1 MYRHIKKPALFK
13 WGANSGP
20 PRQRGPDSFTQRV
33 MVTGFAVLALGSFS
47 SGVLA
52 QDMLPAPSLA
62 GPCND
67 EIIVEH
73 SPDFDWSSVSTAD
86 TYRIRVSTDEGF
98 SSFDEAAADSS
109 CVGDCWTAVIGSPGY
124 SGFYL
129 ESGIY
134 YWQARAGIKYKDE
147 ENKGKGGKWSS
158 KCKFEI
164 NEKPGVLAQDMLPAP
179 SLAGPC
185 NDEIIVEHSP
195 DFDWS
200 SVSTADTYRILVSTD
215 DGFSSFDEKA
225 ADSSCTGDCWTAVTG
240 SPGYSR
246 FNLKS
251 RIYYWRAR
259 AGIKY
264 KDEDNKGKGGEWSS
278 TCKFEINEKPEFI
291 EGSAVPNA
299 VGDGA
304 SVRFTCVWGDHE
316 KDALYDVKAK
326 YGSTEVEFKPVEKSS
341 DRVVFTKVVE
351 VKGPGGYSVECQVSD
366 KNTRELHTTEWKD
379 ADAGDLT
386 DNAQPLPERPRLEI
400 KKAENHI
407 SAGQDYTIQLMAS
420 DFDVDMV
427 RIEVDWTG
435 DGDQNDEQLSPT
447 DEVMTFTHQ
456 YPTTGS
462 VTWSA
467 TAYDANNHKSNM
479 VQKWVGVSFPPETA
493 EIAKQEIANKDS
505 CDNSNKDKRNL
516 IHDPI
521 DTVTGAQILRHDLL
535 SLRGVLPLSFTISYN
550 SLLLAEGNLGRAWE
564 HNGYDFTLRELPN
577 DDVIINWSANQ
588 FNLFAKSGD
597 AYKSPQS
604 ACHSDTLVK
613 TANGFTLTRKG
624 ITYDFDELG
633 RLLKLQNRQA
643 QSLEFQRD
651 AEGRLTQVT
660 EPVSGISLSYAYNG
674 DGLLTT
680 VTDSLGRK
688 VLLGYDGDRNLTTIT
703 DAAGRVTTYI
713 YNEFGQTLTGT
724 QDGQTLFSNTY
735 ANNRIV
741 GQTDSSGNYSSLAFS
756 GNQTT
761 VTNRNNQSQTHQYD
775 GEFFLQSSQD
785 ELNKTTSFGYAN
797 GKRTRVTNANGHTT
811 SFAYDGKG
819 NLTTL
824 TDGTGSATQM
834 AYDDQ
839 GNVLSIS
846 DALGTRATFVYDAN
860 NNVISKTDGL
870 GNTTQY
876 SYNGAGQVVTVTS
889 PSGVITAYDYSKG
902 LPVKVTT
909 AGDSQ
914 ALSYDAAGRLVSVTD
929 AKGQTTTLAYDKVD
943 RLVQVTDAL
952 SRTVSITY
960 DNRDNVLTVTDASGV
975 ITNAYDAND
984 NLMSQVDVLDRE
996 TRFEYDAEGRQIK
1009 VIDPKE
1015 QVTLK
1020 HYDAAGRL
1028 IEVTNADGKSKTFS
1042 YDAVGRLLSVTDVQG
1057 HTTQYARD
1065 AVGRLVKKT
1074 DALSHTTAMTYDSR
1088 GNLLTVKDANNNTT
1102 QYSYDAA
1109 DNLVSKIN
1117 ALDQETRY
1125 EYDSDGRRVKIINA
1139 KNQVTQLAYDAKGRL
1154 VTVKDALG
1162 NTRQFSYDK
1171 DDVLLSLQNELG
1183 HITAFTYDAAGKRT
1197 GVTDANGHATQ
1208 YAFDL
1213 LDNLTAITNA
1223 AGGVKQVSADAK
1235 GNILA
1240 VTNVLNKITG
1250 FVYDAN
1256 DNLVS
1261 KTDVM
1266 GNKTSYA
1273 YDSDDQVVTVTSS
1286 NGTVTT
1292 FADNRPVKITDPQGH
1307 TQTLS
1312 YNAVGRL
1319 LTVTD
1324 AEERTTTYTYDAVNR
1339 LVAVK
1344 DALNRTIALTYDA
1357 VGHLLTVTDAM
1368 GHVTQRRYEDTGK
1381 LASKINALDE
1391 ETRYEYDANDRLVKV
1406 IDANNHATQLGYDAK
1421 GRLVSVTN
1429 ALGNTRQLS
1438 YDAGDNLLKRI
1449 DALGNT
1455 VAALSYDVLDNP
1467 LSVSDAL
1474 GNTSQFEYDAASR
1487 LIGSVDPA
1495 EKATQFSYDDLGRLV
1510 TSVDAAGKSSSQG
1523 FDKEGN
1529 RTQLTDPNENQTNFV
1544 FDKSGRLVKATTAA
1558 GGSVQY
1564 SYSASDLLKTVINA
1578 RGQARQFEYDAGGRL
1593 TSMTDADGEVTY
1605 TYDNNDNV
1613 LTVTDANGVIS
1624 RDYDAVGRV
1633 VKYTDSQGNVLQYA
1647 YDAGGHLVTLTYP
1660 DGKQVFYAYDAA
1672 DQLVKVTDWANRST
1686 RYTYDANGR
1695 LTQVVRPNGTRMTR
1709 DYDAAGQLV
1718 EQRDVDIDSEL
1729 IRQFNFV
1736 YDAAGNITQEQSL
1749 PEAVLV
1755 PVRSVVMS
1763 YEAANRADTYRSATV
1778 VQEKDILLDAD
1789 GNMTWGLLERGSLDR
1804 DWVEFAYD
1812 SRNRLVK
1819 AGDTVYRYDAENQR
1833 IAVQE
1838 TRYVVNSQPALSQ
1851 VLMKTAPDGQKT
1863 FYVYG
1868 LGLIGQEA
1876 GGEYQAYH
1884 FDLRGSTTA
1893 LSDVEGEVVE
1903 RIHYSPYGDVISHH
1917 PRLLDVPFLYNG
1929 RDGVM
1934 TDDSG
1939 LLYMRA
1945 RYYNT
1950 DLRRFVNQDV
1960 LLGGVAEGQTLN
1972 RYAYV
1977 TGDPVRFV
1985 DPFGLVYIPSGFE
1998 KAIGEFVNDITDGA
2012 AQFADNVKDGAV
2024 QLKEDVANTA
2034 EEVWDGTRWAVGEAG
2049 EFTVD
2054 IAKVMEQNPS
2064 AASTTEKKKHNS
2076 SEPASKYFFDVALIP
2091 YQGIGTYLVRDGEL
2105 SNDVNLIK
2113 GGKVITGWVQGVNL
2127 AVSGVI
2133 ISQAENKKRESIIQ
2147 TSSLLGGM
2155 GSSAICLSVAVGV
2168 SSTGIGAP
2176 AGACI
2181 AIGCGIAGGYIG
2193 GKAGEAYYDSDY
2205 MTNQRI
2211 HNEELR
2217 KKHDSLGRNT
2227 FEEQFKGE
2235 TKDWEN
2241 WFVSDPESA
2250 TKSLNSIMRGF

>member
-1 MYRHIKKPALFK
+1 LANTPFLIVAKLGGKLMSRYIKKRAIFKLGASSGQYRTQWRYSLAQWVMAGLFVV
-13 WGANSGP
+13 SSP
-20 PRQRGPDSFTQRV
+20 V
-33 MVTGFAVLALGSFS
+33 VLAG
-47 SGVLA
+47 
-52 QDMLPAPSLA
+52 DMLPAPSLVKDL
-62 GPCND
+62 CDD

-73 SPDFDWSSVSTAD
+73 SP
-86 TYRIRVSTDEGF
+86 E
-98 SSFDEAAADSS
+98 
-109 CVGDCWTAVIGSPGY
+109 
-124 SGFYL
+124 
-129 ESGIY
+129 
-134 YWQARAGIKYKDE
+134 
-147 ENKGKGGKWSS
+147 
-158 KCKFEI
+158 
-164 NEKPGVLAQDMLPAP
+164 
-179 SLAGPC
+179 
-185 NDEIIVEHSP
+185 
-195 DFDWS
+195 FDWS

-215 DGFSSFDEKA
+215 ENFSSFDEKA

-240 SPGYSR
+240 SPGYSS

-251 RIYYWRAR
+251 GIYYWRAR

-278 TCKFEINEKPEFI
+278 TCKFEINEKPKFI
-291 EGSAVPNA
+291 EGSATPNA

-304 SVRFTCVWGDHE
+304 SVRFTCIWSDHE
-316 KDALYDVKAK
+316 SDALYDVKAQ
-326 YGSTEVEFKPVEKSS
+326 YGTTEVEFKPVEKSGPW
-341 DRVVFTKVVE
+341 VVFTKVVE
-351 VKGPGGYSVECQVSD
+351 VEGPGGHSVECKVSD
-366 KNTRELHTTEWKD
+366 KNARELHTTEWKD
-379 ADAGDLT
+379 ADAGTLPI
-386 DNAQPLPERPRLEI
+386 NAQPLPERPRLEI
-400 KKAENHI
+400 KKAENTI
-407 SAGQDYTIQLMAS
+407 PAGQDYTIQLMAS

-435 DGDQNDEQLSPT
+435 HGDQNDEQLSPT

-521 DTVTGAQILRHDLL
+521 DTVTGAQVLRHDLL

-577 DDVIINWSANQ
+577 DDVIINWSVNQ

-613 TANGFTLTRKG
+613 TAEGGFTLTRKG

-633 RLLKLQNRQA
+633 RLLKLQNRQKQA
-643 QSLEFQRD
+643 LEFQRD
-651 AEGRLTQVT
+651 IDGQLTQVT
-660 EPVSGISLSYAYNG
+660 EPVSGISLSYTYNG

-680 VTDSLGRK
+680 VTDSLGRQ
-688 VLLGYDGDRNLTTIT
+688 VQLGYDGDRNLTTIT
-703 DAAGRVTTYI
+703 DAAGRVTTYT
-713 YNEFGQTLTGT
+713 YNEFGQTLTGAK
-724 QDGQTLFSNTY
+724 DGQQFFSNSY
-735 ANNRIV
+735 SNNRIV
-741 GQTDSSGNYSSLAFS
+741 GQTDSSGNYSSLGFS

-761 VTNRNNQSQTHQYD
+761 VTNRNGQKQTHNYD

-785 ELNKTTSFGYAN
+785 ELGKTTSFGYAN
-797 GKRTRVTNANGHTT
+797 GKRTSVTNANGHTT
-811 SFAYDGKG
+811 GFAYDGKG

-846 DALGTRATFVYDAN
+846 DALGTRANLAYDAN

-914 ALSYDAAGRLVSVTD
+914 ALIYDAAGRLVSVTD

-952 SRTVSITY
+952 GRTVSITY

-975 ITNAYDAND
+975 ITNTYDAND

-1009 VIDPKE
+1009 VIDPKG

-1028 IEVTNADGKSKTFS
+1028 IEVTNADGKSKTLS
-1042 YDAVGRLLSVTDVQG
+1042 YDAVGRLLSVTDIYG

-1074 DALSHTTAMTYDSR
+1074 DALSQATAMTYDSR

-1102 QYSYDAA
+1102 QYSYDAG

-1117 ALDQETRY
+1117 ALGKETRY

-1197 GVTDANGHATQ
+1197 GITDANGHATQ

-1213 LDNLTAITNA
+1213 RDNLTAITNA

-1235 GNILA
+1235 GNILS

-1292 FADNRPVKITDPQGH
+1292 FEDNRPVKITDPQGH

-1324 AEERTTTYTYDAVNR
+1324 AEGRVTTYTYDAVNR

-1368 GHVTQRRYEDTGK
+1368 GHVTKRSYDDTGK
-1381 LASKINALDE
+1381 LASQINALGE

-1438 YDAGDNLLKRI
+1438 YDAADNLLKRI

-1474 GNTSQFEYDAASR
+1474 GNTSQFEYDAGSR

-1495 EKATQFSYDDLGRLV
+1495 EKATQFSYDDLDRLV
-1510 TSVDAAGKSSSQG
+1510 TSVDAAGKSSRQV
-1523 FDKEGN
+1523 FDKDGH

-1633 VKYTDSQGNVLQYA
+1633 IKYTDSQGNVLQYA
-1647 YDAGGHLVTLTYP
+1647 YDAAGHLVTLTYP

-1672 DQLVKVTDWANRST
+1672 DRLIKVTDWANRMTS
-1686 RYTYDANGR
+1686 YTYDANGR

-1863 FYVYG
+1863 FYVFG

-1876 GGEYQAYH
+1876 GGDYQAYH

-1903 RIHYSPYGDVISHH
+1903 RIHYSPYGDVVSHH
-1917 PRLLDVPFLYNG
+1917 PKLVDVPFLYNG
-1929 RDGVM
+1929 RDGVV

-1977 TGDPVRFV
+1977 TGRPVNYV
-1985 DPFGLVYIPSGFE
+1985 DPFGLAANFAICIPFANACAAAGATIL
-1998 KAIGEFVNDITDGA
+1998 KGA
-2012 AQFADNVKDGAV
+2012 AIIGAGIVGLFVGDAINDTINENNKTASDNSNTQDQARQAEYLRMKNFCDKPPGPTGDYCSDLSKQIDHYKTCTNWYSRWDDKWQPGRHKIKIENWNNRVRN
-2024 QLKEDVANTA
+2024 LKEEHKRNCV
-2034 EEVWDGTRWAVGEAG
+2034 
-2049 EFTVD
+2049 
-2054 IAKVMEQNPS
+2054 
-2064 AASTTEKKKHNS
+2064 EKCN
-2076 SEPASKYFFDVALIP
+2076 
-2091 YQGIGTYLVRDGEL
+2091 
-2105 SNDVNLIK
+2105 
-2113 GGKVITGWVQGVNL
+2113 
-2127 AVSGVI
+2127 
-2133 ISQAENKKRESIIQ
+2133 
-2147 TSSLLGGM
+2147 
-2155 GSSAICLSVAVGV
+2155 
-2168 SSTGIGAP
+2168 
-2176 AGACI
+2176 
-2181 AIGCGIAGGYIG
+2181 
-2193 GKAGEAYYDSDY
+2193 
-2205 MTNQRI
+2205 
-2211 HNEELR
+2211 
-2217 KKHDSLGRNT
+2217 
-2227 FEEQFKGE
+2227 
-2235 TKDWEN
+2235 
-2241 WFVSDPESA
+2241 
-2250 TKSLNSIMRGF
+2250 